1 MLRTV
6 LDLTMRAERLFEIVF
21 ILLNRKQTTAQEL
34 AKKFGVSVRTIYR
47 DMDILSTAGIP
58 VYTMQGTGGGIFI
71 DESYTINKSILTKEE
86 QEKILLALQCLSP
99 IDEIHTESILNRL
112 SAIFQ
117 KNTDWVKIDYSIW
130 GSENG
135 NGIFETLKQAVLECR
150 AVKLEYISSYG
161 EKSERMVY
169 PLRFLYKSKA
179 WYAECYCTEKND
191 YRLFRLTR
199 ILSITKTLTAFNR
212 TDLLNKMPDHKEAAP
227 VSLTNIKLKCT
238 AKTVYRLYDEF
249 PPELIT
255 KDSDG
260 SYTLNAAL
268 PFDSWVCGFI
278 LSLGTEVEILE
289 PKRLKEEIARLAAE
303 IMKKH
308 F

>member
-1 MLRTV
+1 
-6 LDLTMRAERLFEIVF
+6 MRSERLFEIVF

-47 DMDILSTAGIP
+47 DMDILSSAGIP

-71 DESYTINKSILTKEE
+71 DESYTINKSILTKGE

-117 KNTDWVKIDYSIW
+117 KNADWVKVDYSRW
-130 GSENG
+130 DNKNNTSV
-135 NGIFETLKQAVLECR
+135 FHTVKQAILECCALR
-150 AVKLEYISSYG
+150 IEYLSSYG
-161 EKSERMVY
+161 EKTDRTIY
-169 PLRFLYKSKA
+169 PLRLLYKSRA
-179 WYAECYCTEKND
+179 WYVESFCAEKND
-191 YRLFRLTR
+191 YRLFRLNR
-199 ILSITKTLTAFNR
+199 MLSVTQTVKIFKRA
-212 TDLLNKMPDHKEAAP
+212 DLLGKIPDDKKAAP
-227 VSLTNIKLKCT
+227 PPLTNIKLKCS
-238 AKTVYRLYDEF
+238 AKTAYRLYDEF
-249 PPELIT
+249 PQELIA
-255 KDSDG
+255 KNSDG
-260 SYTLNAAL
+260 SYTMNAAL

-289 PKRLKEEIARLAAE
+289 PENLKTEIAQLAEE

-308 F
+308 RKV

>member
-1 MLRTV
+1 
-6 LDLTMRAERLFEIVF
+6 MRSERLFEIVF
-21 ILLNRKQTTAQEL
+21 ILLNKKRTTAQEL

-47 DMDILSTAGIP
+47 DMDILSSAGIP

-86 QEKILLALQCLSP
+86 QDKILLALQCLSP

-117 KNTDWVKIDYSIW
+117 KNADWVKVDYSRW
-130 GSENG
+130 DNKNNTSV
-135 NGIFETLKQAVLECR
+135 FHTVKQAILECCALR
-150 AVKLEYISSYG
+150 IEYLSSYG
-161 EKSERMVY
+161 EKTDRTIY
-169 PLRFLYKSKA
+169 PLRLLYKSRA
-179 WYAECYCTEKND
+179 WYVESFCAEKND
-191 YRLFRLTR
+191 YRLFRLNR
-199 ILSITKTLTAFNR
+199 MLSVTQTVKIFKRA
-212 TDLLNKMPDHKEAAP
+212 DLLGKIPDDKKAAP
-227 VSLTNIKLKCT
+227 PPLTNIKLKCT
-238 AKTVYRLYDEF
+238 AKTAYRLYDEF
-249 PPELIT
+249 PPELIA
-255 KDSDG
+255 KNSDG

-289 PKRLKEEIARLAAE
+289 PENLKTEIAQLAEE

-308 F
+308 RKV

>member
-1 MLRTV
+1 
-6 LDLTMRAERLFEIVF
+6 MRSERLFEIVF

-47 DMDILSTAGIP
+47 DMDILSSAGIP

-71 DESYTINKSILTKEE
+71 DESYTINKSILTKGE

-117 KNTDWVKIDYSIW
+117 KNADWIRIDYSRW
-130 GSENG
+130 DNK
-135 NGIFETLKQAVLECR
+135 NDHHLFKTLKDAILERR
-150 AVKLEYISSYG
+150 AVKLEYLSSYG
-161 EKSERMVY
+161 EKTERTVY
-169 PLRFLYKSKA
+169 PLRLLYKSKA
-179 WYAECYCTEKND
+179 WYVESFCAEKND

-199 ILSITKTLTAFNR
+199 ILSITKTLKTFNR
-212 TDLLNKMPDHKEAAP
+212 AELLNKISERKDYSDDL
-227 VSLTNIKLKCT
+227 VLTNIKLKCS
-238 AKTVYRLYDEF
+238 AKTAYRLYDEF
-249 PPELIT
+249 PPELIS
-255 KDSDG
+255 KNSDG

-268 PFDSWVCGFI
+268 HFDSWICGFI

-289 PKRLKEEIARLAAE
+289 PENLKTEIAQFAEE
-303 IMKKH
+303 IMKWHRKV
-308 F
+308 

>member
-1 MLRTV
+1 
-6 LDLTMRAERLFEIVF
+6 MRSERLFEIVF

-47 DMDILSTAGIP
+47 DMDILSSAGIP

-112 SAIFQ
+112 SATFQ
-117 KNTDWVKIDYSIW
+117 KNADWIRIDYSRW
-130 GSENG
+130 DNKKDHQL
-135 NGIFETLKQAVLECR
+135 FKTLKDAILERR
-150 AVKLEYISSYG
+150 AVKLEYLSSYG
-161 EKSERMVY
+161 EKTERTVY
-169 PLRFLYKSKA
+169 PLRLLYKSKA
-179 WYAECYCTEKND
+179 WYVESFCAEKND

-199 ILSITKTLTAFNR
+199 ILSITKTLKTFNR
-212 TDLLNKMPDHKEAAP
+212 AELLNKISERKDYSDDL
-227 VSLTNIKLKCT
+227 VLTNIKLKCT
-238 AKTVYRLYDEF
+238 AKTAYRLYDEF
-249 PPELIT
+249 PPELIA
-255 KDSDG
+255 KNSDG

-289 PKRLKEEIARLAAE
+289 PENLKTEIAKLAEE

-308 F
+308 RKV

>member
-1 MLRTV
+1 
-6 LDLTMRAERLFEIVF
+6 MRSERLFEIVF
-21 ILLNRKQTTAQEL
+21 ILLNKKRTTAQEL
-34 AKKFGVSVRTIYR
+34 AKRFGVSVRTIYR
-47 DMDILSTAGIP
+47 DMDILSSAGIP

-117 KNTDWVKIDYSIW
+117 KNADWIRIDYSRW
-130 GSENG
+130 DNKRDHQL
-135 NGIFETLKQAVLECR
+135 FKTLKDAILERR
-150 AVKLEYISSYG
+150 AVKLEYLSSYG
-161 EKSERMVY
+161 EKTDRTIY
-169 PLRFLYKSKA
+169 PLRLLYKSKA
-179 WYAECYCTEKND
+179 WYAECYCTEKNA

-199 ILSITKTLTAFNR
+199 ILSITKTLKTFNR
-212 TDLLNKMPDHKEAAP
+212 TDLLNKIPDDKKAAP
-227 VSLTNIKLKCT
+227 PPLTNIKLKCT
-238 AKTVYRLYDEF
+238 AKTAYRLYDEF
-249 PPELIT
+249 PPELIA
-255 KDSDG
+255 KNSDG

-278 LSLGTEVEILE
+278 LSLGIEVEILE
-289 PKRLKEEIARLAAE
+289 PENLKTEIAQFAEE

-308 F
+308 GKV

>member
-1 MLRTV
+1 
-6 LDLTMRAERLFEIVF
+6 MRSERLFEIVF
-21 ILLNRKQTTAQEL
+21 ILLNKKRTTAQEL

-47 DMDILSTAGIP
+47 DMDILSSAGIP

-71 DESYTINKSILTKEE
+71 DESYTINKSILTKGE

-117 KNTDWVKIDYSIW
+117 KNADWIRIDYSRW
-130 GSENG
+130 DNK
-135 NGIFETLKQAVLECR
+135 NDHQLFKTLKDAILERR
-150 AVKLEYISSYG
+150 AVKLEYLSSYG
-161 EKSERMVY
+161 EKTERTVY
-169 PLRFLYKSKA
+169 PLCLLYKSKA
-179 WYAECYCTEKND
+179 WYAECYCTEKNA

-199 ILSITKTLTAFNR
+199 ILSITKTLKTFNR
-212 TDLLNKMPDHKEAAP
+212 AELLGKIPDNKEAAP
-227 VSLTNIKLKCT
+227 LPLTNIKLKCT
-238 AKTVYRLYDEF
+238 AKTAYRLYDEF
-249 PPELIT
+249 PQKLIA
-255 KDSDG
+255 KNSDG

-289 PKRLKEEIARLAAE
+289 PENLKTEIAKLAEE

-308 F
+308 RKV